1 MMNMKRKSVFQ
12 DIYYQ
17 PYRSKYFK
25 NDFNLKDD
33 ENFLQRLDIL
43 KNLQVHQGCV
53 NTICWNSTGE
63 YILSGSDDQHLAI
76 TNGHDYKFM
85 DRFRTK
91 HSANIFCAK
100 FLPSTND
107 KQIVSC
113 SGDGVI
119 LHTDLNRIKD
129 PETHSFSCHSGTTYE
144 LVTVPLDPHIF
155 FSCGEDG
162 TVRSFDLRTQTSC
175 YETRCKANV
184 IISSKRAVTALAINP
199 TNINQMA
206 VGCLDSAVRLFDRRL
221 LKPITRGN
229 PSSDPYC
236 IFKAP
241 DLEEPP
247 YRITCLNYSDDG
259 TEILVS
265 YSSDHLYLFNLK
277 TLSRKHYEQK
287 VVSGI
292 ADDRGVNSFLL
303 KKKSGSTRAR
313 VRRLRLRGDWS
324 DTGPNAR
331 PEREGGN
338 FVGQARPH
346 LQGTLMRSMTEVLS
360 RMLNDPVTRATLSG
374 IGEEAL
380 DPESVQRLTDNPDE
394 TNPNLSLEDDGRNQ
408 VSNSDNTSSPSDAT
422 ETLPISHGV
431 STSSGQQSL
440 SQPSTSSDSDSSAV
454 SRDLH
459 NNLNVL
465 RNLRQDFIEHH
476 GSEPSVSLKYSSQS
490 TSQSTI
496 SLNCNNKTP
505 NYKSSKSN
513 ISSTA
518 LSEDSDYD
526 DEIGDYGTFHDMD
539 DYNNTYQAELKM
551 KYTGHR
557 NARTMIKEAAFWGNK
572 YVMSGSDCGHIF
584 VWEKDT
590 GELKMIM
597 QGDHHVVNCLQPHPT
612 LPLLATS
619 GIDHDVK
626 LWAPLRE
633 EPEFNSQLADEIIA
647 RNAIM
652 LEETKDTITV
662 PAAFMIR
669 MLAFLNQMPRIQNR
683 RRTSTE
689 NSEQ

>member
-422 ETLPISHGV
+422 ETL
-431 STSSGQQSL
+431 
-440 SQPSTSSDSDSSAV
+440 
-454 SRDLH
+454 
-459 NNLNVL
+459 
-465 RNLRQDFIEHH
+465 
-476 GSEPSVSLKYSSQS
+476 KYSSQS